1 MAREFD
7 TSDENFDIAFDAF
20 LSETRETEED
30 VTLSVTE
37 ILSAVKARGDD
48 ALVEFTERFDG
59 LVVRKEDIRFSEA
72 EIDAAFAMAE
82 TSSVDA
88 LNFAADRI
96 TSYHQRQLPSDDR
109 YTDDVGIE
117 LGHRWT
123 AIDAVGIYVPG
134 GLASYPSTVLMNA
147 IPAQVA
153 GVKRIA
159 MCVPASEGVINPLV
173 LVAARIAGVEEIHRI
188 GGAQAIAALTYGTE
202 SVRPVDKIVGPG
214 NVYVATA
221 KRLVFGQVGIDMI
234 AGPSEIAVLADGENS
249 ADWVAADLLSQAEH
263 DAAAQAILLTPD
275 KALAGDVSVAIDARL
290 RTLPKEAI
298 ARQSWEQHGAI
309 ILVRDLDDGA
319 DIVNRL
325 APEHLELA
333 VSDPDKLLPLIRH
346 AGSIFLGRY
355 TPEAIGDYVAGPNH
369 VLPTSGAAR
378 YASGLSVFEFMKRS
392 SLISVPAEGL
402 RRIGP
407 AAMEIA
413 RAEGLDAHADSIA
426 IRLNLV
432 EDG

>member
-59 LVVRKEDIRFSEA
+59 LAVRKEDIRFSEA
-72 EIDAAFAMAE
+72 EIDAACAMAE

-88 LNFAADRI
+88 LKFAADRI

-109 YTDDVGIE
+109 YTDDAGIE

-159 MCVPASEGVINPLV
+159 MCVPAPEGVINPLV
-173 LVAARIAGVEEIHRI
+173 LVAARVAGVEEIHRI

-202 SVRPVDKIVGPG
+202 SVQPVDKIVGPG

-263 DAAAQAILLTPD
+263 DTAAQAILLTPD
-275 KALAGDVSVAIDARL
+275 KALARDVSVAIDARL

-309 ILVRDLDDGA
+309 ILVRDLDEGA
-319 DIVNRL
+319 DVVNRL

-333 VSDPDKLLPLIRH
+333 VNDPDKLLPLIRH

-378 YASGLSVFEFMKRS
+378 YASGLSVLEFMKRS
-392 SLISVPAEGL
+392 SLISVPVEGI

-413 RAEGLDAHADSIA
+413 RAEGLDAHAASIA
-426 IRLNLV
+426 IRLNLA